1 MRTKADFD
9 RLDSLII
16 ESDIVD
22 WIRLTPKRHKDPL
35 GVMPGN
41 SRFCAKLDKHA
52 VLYAARLYETAFA
65 EVVIRNRFDN
75 GKARLINQSELEVIN
90 AVAIRSR
97 ETLRIL
103 DLAGNNPISVGIPNA
118 VLRHS
123 DHRSGRAFAR
133 NCYKFKPDVDAIL
146 YPSRFNTALCI
157 GVFDRAIR
165 KLKATAKI
173 PLHRHP
179 ETTRLLN
186 LFNLKIRP

>member
-22 WIRLTPKRHKDPL
+22 WIRLTPKKHKDPL
-35 GVMPGN
+35 GAKPGN
-41 SRFCAKLDKHA
+41 SRFCANSDKHS
-52 VLYAARLYETAFA
+52 VFYAARLYETAFA
-65 EVVIRNRFDN
+65 EVIIRNRFDN
-75 GKARLINQSELEVIN
+75 GKARLINHSELEAIN

-97 ETLRIL
+97 EPLCIL
-103 DLAGNNPISVGIPNA
+103 NLTGNNPISVGIPSA

-133 NCYKFKPDVDAIL
+133 NCYKFKPEIDAVL

-157 GVFDRAIR
+157 GVFDRAIS

-179 ETTRLLN
+179 ETIRLLN